1 MQQQTLK
8 FEIIEANFFARL
20 GQQVT
25 KPLKWRVNDNHSTMV
40 SVRWEA
46 DVIHLSLHRLFL
58 SCPVEVFE
66 KLAIYLNKEKGRL
79 PREVRSY
86 MEEQIRGLDY
96 SHQLKKEEIV
106 TQGVVHNLQAIYD
119 RVNQTYFGGSLSLA
133 VTWYGIKRR
142 RYKRRLTFGLY
153 DEVLKL
159 IKIHRMLDSTSV
171 PEYVVEYVIYHEAL
185 HYVCPPFIDHEGVSR
200 IHHFEFK
207 KREQLY
213 PHYKS
218 ATEWMRI
225 HRATFFN

>member
-1 MQQQTLK
+1 MQQQPLK
-8 FEIIEANFFARL
+8 FEIIESDFFARL
-20 GQQVT
+20 GRQVA

-40 SVRWEA
+40 SVRWEEDA
-46 DVIHLSLHRLFL
+46 IHLSLHRLFL
-58 SCPVEVFE
+58 SCPGEVFE
-66 KLAIYLNKEKGRL
+66 KLAVYLNKEKGRL

-106 TQGVVHNLQAIYD
+106 TKGAVHDLQAIYD
-119 RVNQTYFGGSLSLA
+119 RVNHTYFGGNLSLA
-133 VTWYGIKRR
+133 LTWYGVKRR

-159 IKIHRMLDSTSV
+159 IKIHRMLDCSTI
-171 PEYVVEYVIYHEAL
+171 PEYVVEYVLFHEAL
-185 HYVCPPFIDHEGVSR
+185 HHVCPPFIDHKGVSR

-213 PHYKS
+213 PHYKR
-218 ATEWMRI
+218 ATEWMKT
-225 HRATFFN
+225 HRAAFFN